1 MDFDDYDDF
10 SHDNNPF
17 SGSNHYYANG
27 ILSDNG
33 SVTDIVSSSIT
44 ANSDA
49 FSSMIENQ
57 SNVEDQNRGKNKI
70 INHNVMGTPH
80 FQISDNYQP
89 WDEVKTATNN
99 SFDNNLQTST
109 LNKTVDASD
118 FAQILSSNVY
128 NPRNNNFSNH
138 IDNEINDNKENIIT
152 SIEPNENHNT
162 IDNTTLYNNKNN
174 SDNDDNNN
182 DGKDNNN
189 KNNSNINHNNN
200 QDNNTYKDE
209 SRSVITEHPIK
220 ITGYEILRDY
230 KNLKTVFYKIELDSG
245 DQLLRRY
252 SDFASLRLFLLKLF
266 QTRVIPPIPE
276 KHSLGKLI
284 RNPFNFKSDKH
295 VIEQRIRMLNYF
307 LDTLRSCDEIR
318 NSNVLKKFLDPQE
331 KNWEK
336 VLHNPPFTTIS
347 SRSILLTSSR
357 NPNIPN
363 PYLTYLPN
371 PSIYLSKKYNSKLNS
386 SIFFP
391 LECKIKKLLNI
402 TLKLESC
409 IKKLIKDLQQ
419 QKESMAE
426 LGGLFNIFS
435 IMEDYQ
441 KLVIL
446 ENFGNKIDMNFLGID
461 VLIRSLII
469 KVKEPLLIY
478 KLTLRGM
485 LQLLNFRKLKE
496 LQLSYFQD
504 IVLRKQSRMRSI
516 IAALNSE
523 LKLQEVLHESILES
537 PSLNR
542 ALENLRLRHS
552 RHDIYS
558 SSTLDYQNLTPVK
571 SRYSNDDSQNSAI
584 SKSVQDHLLEE
595 LQTTNHDLTEKYIP
609 CLNNLR
615 DDVHYLSIQVENNI
629 NSELNSLI
637 SKLHNIII
645 FWKIDFQ
652 SEFQKEKSS
661 VWNAAEV

>member
-1 MDFDDYDDF
+1 M
-10 SHDNNPF
+10 
-17 SGSNHYYANG
+17 
-27 ILSDNG
+27 IQI
-33 SVTDIVSSSIT
+33 DI
-44 ANSDA
+44 
-49 FSSMIENQ
+49 
-57 SNVEDQNRGKNKI
+57 
-70 INHNVMGTPH
+70 
-80 FQISDNYQP
+80 
-89 WDEVKTATNN
+89 
-99 SFDNNLQTST
+99 
-109 LNKTVDASD
+109 
-118 FAQILSSNVY
+118 
-128 NPRNNNFSNH
+128 
-138 IDNEINDNKENIIT
+138 EINDNKENIIT
-152 SIEPNENHNT
+152 NKDNDENNNNNN
-162 IDNTTLYNNKNN
+162 DNSTLYN
-174 SDNDDNNN
+174 DNIDNNN
-182 DGKDNNN
+182 YNDSGNYDNQDNNNN
-189 KNNSNINHNNN
+189 KN
-200 QDNNTYKDE
+200 QDNKNNTYKNE
-209 SRSVITEHPIK
+209 SPSVITEYPIK

-230 KNLKTVFYKIELDSG
+230 KNSKTVFYKIELESG
-245 DQLLRRY
+245 DQVLRRY
-252 SDFASLRLFLLKLF
+252 SDFASLRIFLLKLF

-284 RNPFNFKSDKH
+284 KNPFNFKSDKH

-307 LDTLRSCDEIR
+307 LDTLRSCNEIK

-402 TLKLESC
+402 TLKLEIC

-441 KLVIL
+441 KLLIL
-446 ENFGNKIDMNFLGID
+446 ENFGNKIDMTFLGID
-461 VLIRSLII
+461 VLIKSLII

-496 LQLSYFQD
+496 LQLSYFQE

-523 LKLQEVLHESILES
+523 LKLQEVLHESVLES

-552 RHDIYS
+552 RHDLYS
-558 SSTLDYQNLTPVK
+558 SSSLDYQKLTPVK
-571 SRYSNDDSQNSAI
+571 SKNSNDDSQNSEI

-637 SKLHNIII
+637 LKLHNIII

-661 VWNAAEV
+661 VWNTTNI

>member
-33 SVTDIVSSSIT
+33 SVTDIMSSSIT
-44 ANSDA
+44 ANSDG
-49 FSSMIENQ
+49 FSSILGNQ
-57 SNVEDQNRGKNKI
+57 SDSQDKNHGNDKK
-70 INHNVMGTPH
+70 INHNVIGLPP
-80 FQISDNYQP
+80 FQIGDLHQP
-89 WDEVKTATNN
+89 WDGVKTATTFHNN
-99 SFDNNLQTST
+99 SFQTNT
-109 LNKTVDASD
+109 LNKTDDVFDST
-118 FAQILSSNVY
+118 QILSSNVY
-128 NPRNNNFSNH
+128 NPKNDNFSSQ
-138 IDNEINDNKENIIT
+138 IDIEINDNKENIIT
-152 SIEPNENHNT
+152 NKDNDENNNNNN
-162 IDNTTLYNNKNN
+162 DNSTLYN
-174 SDNDDNNN
+174 DNIDNNN
-182 DGKDNNN
+182 YNDSGNYDNQDNNN
-189 KNNSNINHNNN
+189 NNN
-200 QDNNTYKDE
+200 QDNKNNTYKNE
-209 SRSVITEHPIK
+209 SPAVITEYPIK

-230 KNLKTVFYKIELDSG
+230 KNLKTVFYKIELESG
-245 DQLLRRY
+245 DQVLRRY
-252 SDFASLRLFLLKLF
+252 SDFASLRIFLLKLF
-266 QTRVIPPIPE
+266 QTKVIPPIPE

-284 RNPFNFKSDKH
+284 KNPFNFKSDKH

-307 LDTLRSCDEIR
+307 LDTLRSCNEIK

-357 NPNIPN
+357 KPNIPN

-402 TLKLESC
+402 TLKLEIC

-441 KLVIL
+441 KLLIL
-446 ENFGNKIDMNFLGID
+446 ENFGNKIDMTFLGID
-461 VLIRSLII
+461 VLIKSLII

-496 LQLSYFQD
+496 LQLSYFQE

-523 LKLQEVLHESILES
+523 LKLQEVLHESVLES

-552 RHDIYS
+552 RHDLYS
-558 SSTLDYQNLTPVK
+558 SSSLEYQKLTPVK
-571 SRYSNDDSQNSAI
+571 SKNSNDDSQSSEI

-637 SKLHNIII
+637 LKLHNIII

-661 VWNAAEV
+661 VWNTTNI

>member
-1 MDFDDYDDF
+1 
-10 SHDNNPF
+10 
-17 SGSNHYYANG
+17 
-27 ILSDNG
+27 
-33 SVTDIVSSSIT
+33 
-44 ANSDA
+44 
-49 FSSMIENQ
+49 
-57 SNVEDQNRGKNKI
+57 
-70 INHNVMGTPH
+70 MGTPH

-371 PSIYLSKKYNSKLNS
+371 PSIYL
-386 SIFFP
+386 
-391 LECKIKKLLNI
+391 
-402 TLKLESC
+402 
-409 IKKLIKDLQQ
+409 
-419 QKESMAE
+419 
-426 LGGLFNIFS
+426 
-435 IMEDYQ
+435 
-441 KLVIL
+441 
-446 ENFGNKIDMNFLGID
+446 
-461 VLIRSLII
+461 
-469 KVKEPLLIY
+469 
-478 KLTLRGM
+478 
-485 LQLLNFRKLKE
+485 
-496 LQLSYFQD
+496 
-504 IVLRKQSRMRSI
+504 
-516 IAALNSE
+516 
-523 LKLQEVLHESILES
+523 
-537 PSLNR
+537 
-542 ALENLRLRHS
+542 
-552 RHDIYS
+552 
-558 SSTLDYQNLTPVK
+558 
-571 SRYSNDDSQNSAI
+571 
-584 SKSVQDHLLEE
+584 
-595 LQTTNHDLTEKYIP
+595 
-609 CLNNLR
+609 
-615 DDVHYLSIQVENNI
+615 I
-629 NSELNSLI
+629 N
-637 SKLHNIII
+637 
-645 FWKIDFQ
+645 
-652 SEFQKEKSS
+652 
-661 VWNAAEV
+661 